1 MICTATSKKCL
12 EADMTD
18 EEQKRMEYLERVEK
32 TARAAFSAFNESHDY
47 DVWDAALD
55 RLEAVLKERP

>member
-1 MICTATSKKCL
+1 
-12 EADMTD
+12 MTD
-18 EEQKRMEYLERVEK
+18 EEKKRMEYLERVER

-55 RLEAVLKERP
+55 RLETVLKEKP